1 MKNRPPMKEIE
12 KAKDFKGTLKKLI
25 NYIKH
30 YKLGI
35 IIVAIASTISTIFF
49 IVGPNLLG
57 DVTTEIFEGAVK
69 KVQNTGGIDFTFVN
83 KTLIFLLGLYI
94 LRSVFA
100 FISEFI
106 MNSIACKISYNLRKE
121 ISEKINKLP
130 MKYFDKYTHGEILSR
145 ITNDVDTL
153 CNNLSQSLSQVVS
166 NFVTI
171 VGILYMMISINSNLT
186 IVSILILPISIF
198 GTTRN
203 TPKNATSAIII
214 FSFVSF
220 SSLKKSGSI
229 NVANIGQVENVR
241 SPMATVDI

>member
-35 IIVAIASTISTIFF
+35 IIVAIASAISTIFF

-57 DVTTEIFEGAVK
+57 DVTTEIFEGAIK

-121 ISEKINKLP
+121 
-130 MKYFDKYTHGEILSR
+130 
-145 ITNDVDTL
+145 
-153 CNNLSQSLSQVVS
+153 
-166 NFVTI
+166 
-171 VGILYMMISINSNLT
+171 MI
-186 IVSILILPISIF
+186 
-198 GTTRN
+198 
-203 TPKNATSAIII
+203 
-214 FSFVSF
+214 
-220 SSLKKSGSI
+220 
-229 NVANIGQVENVR
+229 
-241 SPMATVDI
+241 